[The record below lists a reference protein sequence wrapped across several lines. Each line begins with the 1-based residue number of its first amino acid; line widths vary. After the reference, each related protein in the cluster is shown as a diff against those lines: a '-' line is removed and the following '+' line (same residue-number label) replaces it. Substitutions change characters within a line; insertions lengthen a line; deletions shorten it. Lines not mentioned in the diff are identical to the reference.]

1 MALPT
6 TAEAM
11 RLVAD
16 LLSSPSINLHI
27 DKGALLKYLV
37 GTYDQQSQRVHVRMP
52 KEKTTMGMESNEQ
65 RFRSFAERYVIA
77 RAATFRAGQE
87 DEDGWAAAL
96 QAKSLYRKME
106 AMGRGVTKED
116 IAMQGPDTP
125 PDPQAQGQ
133 MAYSGPV
140 LRGAAGSV
148 VGATAAQLIHPNN
161 IPMPKNNTVNSKN
174 WTG

>member
-1 MALPT
+1 
-6 TAEAM
+6 
-11 RLVAD
+11 
-16 LLSSPSINLHI
+16 
-27 DKGALLKYLV
+27 
-37 GTYDQQSQRVHVRMP
+37 
-52 KEKTTMGMESNEQ
+52 MGMESNEQ

-116 IAMQGPDTP
+116 IAMQGSDTP